1 MTVSKSTR
9 RKWRIRKAVGQKKIG
24 VIILIERH
32 FSAPPKS
39 ISVHEFGSESIWSV
53 RGGELVADAGVSARI
68 YGPPN
73 DIKNWLAP
81 YSRVWTSNNPMTGQ
95 WEQLDFKND

>member
-9 RKWRIRKAVGQKKIG
+9 RKWRIRKAAEQMKKG

-39 ISVHEFGSESIWSV
+39 ISVHEFGSESIRSV
-53 RGGELVADAGVSARI
+53 RGGEVVIDVGVSAHI
-68 YGPPN
+68 YGLPD

-81 YSRVWTSNNPMTGQ
+81 YSPVWTSKNPMTGQ
-95 WEQLDFKND
+95 WEQLDIKND